1 MSHRLIEMLDFALY
15 ISSILQQDIEPGKI
29 PLVIQ
34 FFRYVK
40 DMYEPSD
47 TSLSDLSIQTGS

>member
-1 MSHRLIEMLDFALY
+1 MSHRLIEILDFALY

-29 PLVIQ
+29 TPLIH

-47 TSLSDLSIQTGS
+47 TSLSDLTIQTGS